1 MRALIGGDQ
10 PSRRS
15 PNALRAN
22 ASRLHAVGRRYGTI
36 SMLLSFEYLLSI
48 SQKPRETLLET
59 VQVPM
64 QLLDLLR
71 IPFRMILEH
80 FAHQLLPV
88 RVPLAA
94 LILRSEKSARPVRR
108 IALQAFAIHRIVRT
122 GEP

>member
-1 MRALIGGDQ
+1 
-10 PSRRS
+10 
-15 PNALRAN
+15 
-22 ASRLHAVGRRYGTI
+22 
-36 SMLLSFEYLLSI
+36 MLLSFEYLLSI
-48 SQKPRETLLET
+48 SQKRRETLLET

-71 IPFRMILEH
+71 TPFRMILEH

-108 IALQAFAIHRIVRT
+108 IALLTFHSDQRGYGTAISVCTSFLGGHRAS
-122 GEP
+122 